1 MSAGTNRITTQ
12 KKEWDWLHFSWKF
25 TQEPSS
31 SMPSRPTR
39 HEAPVTSG
47 DDPLQPDDVGVVE
60 LAHGARLGQEAA
72 LLLRRAPS
80 PQGLD
85 GHRQLPLAG
94 QLQAAPADLAKFP
107 CMTEICFKQRPRH
120 KIPRLPKGAI
130 LSMLCS
136 STYCV
141 FLFSKKRRSTPSHQV
156 HAPQIRPILPP
167 SSANTSSAFH
177 SNEAPAPGAFLQRLR
192 LSILL
197 LTWQQVLP
205 GS

>member
-141 FLFSKKRRSTPSHQV
+141 FFFPRKEDYPPATKFMLPRSGPFCPQAQQTPALHFTATKHQHQERFCSV
-156 HAPQIRPILPP
+156 
-167 SSANTSSAFH
+167 
-177 SNEAPAPGAFLQRLR
+177 
-192 LSILL
+192 
-197 LTWQQVLP
+197 
-205 GS
+205 